1 MSVNRVA
8 SIHARLLERA
18 KRDGVDF
25 NLMLARYALERWL
38 YRLSISQAR
47 GEFMLKGALL
57 FDLWFDV
64 PHRPTRDADFL
75 GFGPA
80 DAKILTRTVQT
91 VCQISFDDGMQF
103 DPHSVNVTEI
113 RKEANYDGLR
123 VKLIGT
129 LGKARCPI
137 QLDVGY
143 GDAVTPGPEEVDYPT
158 LLDTF
163 PAPRLRVYPREAVV
177 AEKLEAI
184 IKLGMVNSRM
194 KDYFDLWVLLRSS
207 AFNTALLGKAIAS
220 TCVRRNTDLPA
231 TTPLGLSDE
240 FAQNQTKRTQW
251 SAFLRKNAL
260 NAPVLDKVV
269 EELRDALAEPLAQAR
284 RCRQ

>member
-25 NLMLARYALERWL
+25 NLILARYALERWL

-91 VCQISFDDGMQF
+91 VCRISVDDGMQF

-129 LGKARCPI
+129 LGKARCPT

-143 GDAVTPGPEEVDYPT
+143 G
-158 LLDTF
+158 
-163 PAPRLRVYPREAVV
+163 
-177 AEKLEAI
+177 
-184 IKLGMVNSRM
+184 
-194 KDYFDLWVLLRSS
+194 
-207 AFNTALLGKAIAS
+207 
-220 TCVRRNTDLPA
+220 
-231 TTPLGLSDE
+231 
-240 FAQNQTKRTQW
+240 
-251 SAFLRKNAL
+251 
-260 NAPVLDKVV
+260 
-269 EELRDALAEPLAQAR
+269 AR
-284 RCRQ
+284 